1 MVDSYYGWTFSAQV
15 GNNMFIISATKLNCY
30 LGVSDRIYLWIIS
43 GAEIKKMVQ
52 YVSNGGSSQMRE
64 FINTVTYLFTDF
76 PFLINETRLRTS
88 LPVRVCVLMF
98 NFLKRLRDIYS
109 TLYLLFCL
117 YVKQFYA
124 FTFRGR
130 KFLRCT

>member
-98 NFLKRLRDIYS
+98 HFLKRLRDIYI
-109 TLYLLFCL
+109 TLYVLFCL